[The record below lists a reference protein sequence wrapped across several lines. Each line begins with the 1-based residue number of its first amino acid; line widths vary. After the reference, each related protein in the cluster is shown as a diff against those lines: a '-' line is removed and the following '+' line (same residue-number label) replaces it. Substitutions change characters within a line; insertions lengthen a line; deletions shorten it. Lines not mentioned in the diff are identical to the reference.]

1 MPNLDNIF
9 NKFFPQSQTGSK
21 GKFLIRMA
29 WAIEIMVAVIG
40 VCIGLIMIFG
50 SKQVDGEQVQTAA
63 DLAKYNVTLNDF
75 TIGLIFLIVA
85 VVELT
90 KIPLANAVYYSVRF
104 FWRVVFLIALILVN
118 VSTFETI
125 VTGFERINRD
135 RTKIVDQLIVDYN
148 NVKTKIENLSE
159 NARVSD
165 LDEDIEKLIK
175 QRSEIN
181 KQINEIMVAD
191 QTLIQDIKESGSN
204 QDTIKQLTEEIN
216 QLNTDIKDL
225 RKENSELPAKKK
237 KVGILGS
244 NSSEINKQ
252 IDLNNKTIEQ
262 YVKDKKFK
270 EKRRD
275 ELIRA
280 SSKNNEGRINTI
292 KEGTNSKIKPLND
305 QLAIIASKIKKLEA
319 RQAKFNISEEEKDR
333 QLEQLENDKLKLID
347 QIDKLA
353 PDNQVFRVATW
364 LKGWFIVDYNKEI
377 EKINLQIFE
386 LQQQKVDS
394 ITEKSWFDNLFS
406 IFNKNSELDNEAID
420 KQISRLEKQILGFEK
435 KIRREEGMVEESVYA
450 DLPRGAIT
458 AAFWLWF
465 GVLSFIISVTGTMLA
480 FASLVLLDPR
490 LHVIRNKKTA
500 YWKGV
505 SIRLSKFF
513 VLLNKFIWG
522 RIKRFRDPNVKIVE
536 KKVEVEKVV
545 EKIVEK
551 PVEVEKIV
559 EKIVE
564 KPVEVEKIVI
574 KEVEVPK
581 EIETLRKEMV
591 YVPLPTDD
599 EELLKKGPFKA
610 PNYDKD
616 KKKK

>member
-21 GKFLIRMA
+21 GKFLLRMA
-29 WAIEIMVAVIG
+29 WAVEILVAFIG
-40 VCIGLIMIFG
+40 LCIGIIVIRGAQGVTEASDLFTKGISLNDLTFGMIF
-50 SKQVDGEQVQTAA
+50 
-63 DLAKYNVTLNDF
+63 
-75 TIGLIFLIVA
+75 IIVA

-90 KIPLANAVYYSVRF
+90 KIPLATAVYYSVRV
-104 FWRVVFLIALILVN
+104 FWRVVFLIALLLVN

-125 VTGFERINRD
+125 VTGFERINRELVKEID
-135 RTKIVDQLIVDYN
+135 QKIIQYN
-148 NVKTKIENLSE
+148 FIKKEIQEIRANTDINTL
-159 NARVSD
+159 N
-165 LDEDIEKLIK
+165 DEIEKLRAERRKINADISKIK
-175 QRSEIN
+175 IE
-181 KQINEIMVAD
+181 
-191 QTLIQDIKESGSN
+191 SN
-204 QDTIKQLTEEIN
+204 QDKQSIKSTGGNQELIN
-216 QLNTDIKDL
+216 QLSKEIASLESNITKLRDRNTEINSTLPNLKWYQKKDL
-225 RKENSELPAKKK
+225 RDEIDRNNETIAQYESDKEEKDNRLKILIKEGQGNTEGEISTIDENTKEKLKPYEEELEIISSKINDLEERQKGFNTDKK
-237 KVGILGS
+237 
-244 NSSEINKQ
+244 NK
-252 IDLNNKTIEQ
+252 DEKLREL
-262 YVKDKKFK
+262 KDKKS
-270 EKRRD
+270 D
-275 ELIRA
+275 LI
-280 SSKNNEGRINTI
+280 S
-292 KEGTNSKIKPLND
+292 NSNGD
-305 QLAIIASKIKKLEA
+305 G
-319 RQAKFNISEEEKDR
+319 
-333 QLEQLENDKLKLID
+333 ID
-347 QIDKLA
+347 DMA
-353 PDNQVFRVATW
+353 PEVQVYRVATW
-364 LKGWFIVDYNKEI
+364 LKGWFKIDYNKEI
-377 EKINLQIFE
+377 EKINLKIFE
-386 LQQQKVDS
+386 LEQQKVDS
-394 ITEKSWFDNLFS
+394 ITEQGWFDKVFS
-406 IFNKNSELDNEAID
+406 IFNKNSNLDNEALD
-420 KQISRLEKQILGFEK
+420 KQISRLENQIKDFEYK
-435 KIRREEGMVEESVYA
+435 LALESQNIEESIYA
-450 DLPRGAIT
+450 DLPQGAIT

-536 KKVEVEKVV
+536 KEVEVEKIV
-545 EKIVEK
+545 EKIIEK

-599 EELLKKGPFKA
+599 EELLKKGPFRA
-610 PNYDKD
+610 PDYDKD

>member
-21 GKFLIRMA
+21 GKFLLRMA
-29 WAIEIMVAVIG
+29 WAVEILVAFIG
-40 VCIGLIMIFG
+40 LCIGIIVIRGAQGVTEASDLFSKGISLNDLTFGMIF
-50 SKQVDGEQVQTAA
+50 
-63 DLAKYNVTLNDF
+63 
-75 TIGLIFLIVA
+75 IIVA

-90 KIPLANAVYYSVRF
+90 KIPLATAVYYSVRV
-104 FWRVVFLIALILVN
+104 FWKVVFLIALLLVN

-125 VTGFERINRD
+125 VTGFERINRQLVKEID
-135 RTKIVDQLIVDYN
+135 QKIIKYNFIKKEIQEIRANTDINSLNEEIEELRTERRKINADIS
-148 NVKTKIENLSE
+148 KIKI
-159 NARVSD
+159 D
-165 LDEDIEKLIK
+165 
-175 QRSEIN
+175 
-181 KQINEIMVAD
+181 
-191 QTLIQDIKESGSN
+191 SN
-204 QDTIKQLTEEIN
+204 QDKQSIKSISGNQELIN
-216 QLNTDIKDL
+216 QLNK
-225 RKENSELPAKKK
+225 
-237 KVGILGS
+237 
-244 NSSEINKQ
+244 EINALEAKITKLRDRITEINSILPNLNFWQ
-252 IDLNNKTIEQ
+252 KNDLKKEIQVNNDTIARFEIDRE
-262 YVKDKKFK
+262 KK
-270 EKRRD
+270 
-275 ELIRA
+275 
-280 SSKNNEGRINTI
+280 NERLKILI
-292 KEGTNSKIKPLND
+292 KEGQGNTEGEISIIDENTKETLKPYLEDLATISSKIND
-305 QLAIIASKIKKLEA
+305 LEE
-319 RQAKFNISEEEKDR
+319 RQKSFNTDKANKD
-333 QLEQLENDKLKLID
+333 EKLID
-347 QIDKLA
+347 LKNQKSALISNSEGTGIDDMA
-353 PDNQVFRVATW
+353 PEVQVYRVATW
-364 LKGWFIVDYNKEI
+364 LKGWFKVDYNKEI

-386 LQQQKVDS
+386 LEQQKVAS
-394 ITEKSWFDNLFS
+394 ITEKGWFDKVFS
-406 IFNKNSELDNEAID
+406 VFNKNSNLDNEAID
-420 KQISRLEKQILGFEK
+420 KQISRLENQIKDFKYKLDVESQN
-435 KIRREEGMVEESVYA
+435 IEESIYA
-450 DLPRGAIT
+450 DLPQGAIT

-522 RIKRFRDPNVKIVE
+522 RIKRFRDPNVKIVQ
-536 KKVEVEKVV
+536 KEVEV

-551 PVEVEKIV
+551 PVEVEVEKIV

-610 PNYDKD
+610 PDYDKD

>member
-29 WAIEIMVAVIG
+29 WAVEILVAFIG
-40 VCIGLIMIFG
+40 LCIGIIVIRGAQGVTEASDLFTKGISLNDLTFGMIF
-50 SKQVDGEQVQTAA
+50 
-63 DLAKYNVTLNDF
+63 
-75 TIGLIFLIVA
+75 IIVA

-90 KIPLANAVYYSVRF
+90 KIPLATAVYYSVRV
-104 FWRVVFLIALILVN
+104 FWRVVFLIALLLVN

-125 VTGFERINRD
+125 VTGFERINRELVKEID
-135 RTKIVDQLIVDYN
+135 QKIIQYN
-148 NVKTKIENLSE
+148 FIKKEIQEIRANTDINSL
-159 NARVSD
+159 N
-165 LDEDIEKLIK
+165 DEIEKLRAERRKINADISKIK
-175 QRSEIN
+175 
-181 KQINEIMVAD
+181 VD
-191 QTLIQDIKESGSN
+191 SN
-204 QDTIKQLTEEIN
+204 QDKQSIKSTSGNQELIDQLNKEIDSLEAKITKLRDRNTEIN
-216 QLNTDIKDL
+216 STLPNLKWFQKKDL
-225 RKENSELPAKKK
+225 RN
-237 KVGILGS
+237 
-244 NSSEINKQ
+244 EI
-252 IDLNNKTIEQ
+252 D
-262 YVKDKKFK
+262 
-270 EKRRD
+270 R
-275 ELIRA
+275 
-280 SSKNNEGRINTI
+280 NNETIAEYESDKEEKDNRLKILI
-292 KEGTNSKIKPLND
+292 KEGQGNTEGEISTIDENTKETLKPYLED
-305 QLAIIASKIKKLEA
+305 LAIISSKINALEE
-319 RQAKFNISEEEKDR
+319 RQKSFNTDKANKD
-333 QLEQLENDKLKLID
+333 EKLID
-347 QIDKLA
+347 LKNKKSALISNSEGTGIDDMA
-353 PDNQVFRVATW
+353 PEVQVYRVATW
-364 LKGWFIVDYNKEI
+364 LKGWFKVDYNKEI

-386 LQQQKVDS
+386 LEQQKVDS
-394 ITEKSWFDNLFS
+394 ITERGWFDKVFS
-406 IFNKNSELDNEAID
+406 IFNKNSNLDNEAID
-420 KQISRLEKQILGFEK
+420 KQISRLENQIKDFEYK
-435 KIRREEGMVEESVYA
+435 LDIESQNIEESIYA
-450 DLPRGAIT
+450 DLPQGAIT

-536 KKVEVEKVV
+536 KE
-545 EKIVEK
+545 
-551 PVEVEKIV
+551 VEVEKIV

-610 PNYDKD
+610 PDYDKD